1 MSSFQCLRKL
11 DKQVGAELR
20 FAIGISLENDLYSDY
35 QETIFTN
42 QNYKRTHS
50 FLTEL
55 YSLVTI
61 KTPTTMPVYC
71 NGRILFTLIKRK
83 KKEAIHNNKKERTCQ
98 ESMNVNVKTVH
109 SSFKGLPR
117 ITQGSKLTL

>member
-1 MSSFQCLRKL
+1 MTMSSFQCLGKL

-83 KKEAIHNNKKERTCQ
+83 KKKSN
-98 ESMNVNVKTVH
+98 
-109 SSFKGLPR
+109 
-117 ITQGSKLTL
+117 TQ

>member
-20 FAIGISLENDLYSDY
+20 FAIGISLENDLYSGY

-42 QNYKRTHS
+42 QNEKHTHS

-71 NGRILFTLIKRK
+71 NGRILSTLIKRK
-83 KKEAIHNNKKERTCQ
+83 SNAQQQRRG
-98 ESMNVNVKTVH
+98 SMAREYE
-109 SSFKGLPR
+109 F
-117 ITQGSKLTL
+117 